1 MNESVV
7 KALKLLDFFLEG
19 KKELT
24 LSEIT
29 KMSNLSK
36 PTVFRLLTSLEVTG
50 FLTKTKNTQ
59 QDVRYRLGLK
69 LLELGN
75 LVSEQLELRTTA
87 LPWMRSLCE
96 DINEAVHLVVLDGDH
111 AIFIEK
117 VESSQ
122 AVRLYTR
129 VGKRSE
135 LYIGSGPKLL
145 LAFLPE
151 DQQKTRIEKMLFK
164 KMTPHTIGDKETLY
178 KEITAI
184 KSQGFSVSISE
195 QDPETI
201 GISYPIRDYSQN
213 VVASLTVS
221 GPETR
226 MQEKLVD
233 IQHKTKEAARSIS
246 LQLGCSSQY

>member
-1 MNESVV
+1 MMNESVV

-29 KMSNLSK
+29 KKSSLSK
-36 PTVFRLLTSLEVTG
+36 PTVFRLLTSLEMTG
-50 FLTKTKNTQ
+50 FLIKTKNNQ

-75 LVSEQLELRTTA
+75 LVSEQLELRTIA
-87 LPWMRSLCE
+87 LPLMRALCAE
-96 DINEAVHLVVLDGDH
+96 INEAVHLVVLDGDH

-145 LAFLPE
+145 LAFMSDP
-151 DQQKTRIEKMLFK
+151 QQETLVEKMPFTKL
-164 KMTPHTIGDKETLY
+164 TPYTIDNKDTLY
-178 KEITAI
+178 KEINRIRA
-184 KSQGFSVSISE
+184 QGYSISFSE
-195 QDPETI
+195 QDLETI
-201 GISYPIRDYSQN
+201 GISYPIRDYSRN

-221 GPETR
+221 GPDTR
-226 MQEKLVD
+226 MQEKMDD
-233 IQHKTKEAARSIS
+233 IKNKTEDIARSIS
-246 LQLGCSSQY
+246 LQLGFSG